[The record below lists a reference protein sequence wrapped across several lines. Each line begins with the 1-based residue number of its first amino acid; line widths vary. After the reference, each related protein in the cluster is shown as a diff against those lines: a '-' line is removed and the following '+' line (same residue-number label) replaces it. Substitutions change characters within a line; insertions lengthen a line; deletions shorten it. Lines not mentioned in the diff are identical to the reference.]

1 MTTDAKPGLD
11 GAPAGRDATA
21 PHKGSAKARRLNVIQ
36 RIALPAAWLLIIA
49 GFGVASPHIFLTAA
63 NFQTM
68 FGSQAVLLVLTLAL
82 IIPLTAGDYDLSV
95 ASVLTLSAMLIAVL
109 NTQHHWPI
117 GLAILAALAMGA
129 LVGLINGCVMIY
141 FGIESLIVTLGMGT
155 FLGGITLWISN
166 SATLSGV
173 SQGLVNA
180 VIAYKLLGISM
191 AFYYGVALCAIIWYV
206 FEFTSLGRRLLFVGR
221 GRSVSKL
228 SGVNVSAVRIGA
240 LITSGTLAAGAG
252 VLYAGTTGGADPGS
266 GASFL
271 LPAFAAAFLGAT
283 SIMPGRFNPWG
294 TLLAV
299 YFLVTGI
306 TGLQI
311 LGAQS
316 FVQQL
321 FYGGALLCAVAL
333 SQLARGRV
341 PLETS

>member
-1 MTTDAKPGLD
+1 MSVTGQVLGQTAEGQVDKP
-11 GAPAGRDATA
+11 ARS
-21 PHKGSAKARRLNVIQ
+21 GSSLRRPLNVLQ
-36 RIALPAAWLLIIA
+36 RGALPIAWVLLIA

-82 IIPLTAGDYDLSV
+82 IVPLTAGDYDLSV
-95 ASVLTLSAMLIAVL
+95 AGVLTLSSMLVAVL
-109 NTQHHWPI
+109 NVQHGWPI
-117 GLAILAALAMGA
+117 GAAIVAAVVLGA
-129 LVGLINGCVMIY
+129 VVGLINGAIMIF

-155 FLGGITLWISN
+155 LLSGVTLWISQ
-166 SATLSGV
+166 SATISGV
-173 SQGLVNA
+173 SQSLVDA
-180 VIAYKLLGISM
+180 VIVYKIGGISL
-191 AFYYGVALCAIIWYV
+191 AFYYGLALCVLMWWV
-206 FEFTSLGRRLLFVGR
+206 FEYTSVGRRLLFVGR

-228 SGVNVSAVRIGA
+228 SGVKVSKVRIGS
-240 LITSGTLAAGAG
+240 LVCSGVLAAGGG
-252 VLYAGTTGGADPGS
+252 VLYAGTTGGADPS
-266 GASFL
+266 PGATFL

-294 TLLAV
+294 TLIAV

-311 LGAQS
+311 LGVQS
-316 FVQQL
+316 YVQQL

-341 PLETS
+341 PLETN

>member
-1 MTTDAKPGLD
+1 MTIEIKSKPKGRFNGSGEFAGMGRKSRFDAL
-11 GAPAGRDATA
+11 
-21 PHKGSAKARRLNVIQ
+21 Q
-36 RIALPAAWLLIIA
+36 RIALPLAWIVLII
-49 GFGVASPHIFLTAA
+49 GFGIASPHIFLSAA

-95 ASVLTLSAMLIAVL
+95 AGVLTLSSMMIAVL
-109 NTQHHWPI
+109 NAQLGWPI
-117 GLAILAALAMGA
+117 WLAVLIAIVMGA
-129 LVGLINGCVMIY
+129 LVGLINGCLIIY
-141 FGIESLIVTLGMGT
+141 FGIESLIVTLGMAT
-155 FLGGITLWISN
+155 FLSGITLWISD
-166 SATLSGV
+166 SATISGIAKELIDV
-173 SQGLVNA
+173 
-180 VIAYKLLGISM
+180 VITTKLFGISL
-191 AFYYGVALCAIIWYV
+191 AFYYGLILCALIWYV
-206 FEFTSLGRRLLFVGR
+206 FEFTSIGRRLLFVGR

-228 SGVNVSAVRIGA
+228 SGINVSRVRIGS
-240 LITSGTLAAGAG
+240 LVVSGSIAAFAG
-252 VLYAGTTGGADPGS
+252 VIYAGTTGGADPSS
-266 GASFL
+266 GTSFL

-294 TLLAV
+294 SLVAV

-341 PLETS
+341 PLESN